1 MTADEARALA
11 LALPEAGEADHHGRP
26 SFRIGGRIFATLWTP
41 EALNVMAGPDRIAAA
56 VEEAPGTCSEVFWG
70 RRLTAVRV
78 ALPAADP
85 GLVEDLLAE
94 AWARR
99 APRRLLADRGESRG

>member
-11 LALPEAGEADHHGRP
+11 LALPEAAEEDHHGRP
-26 SFRIGGRIFATLWTP
+26 SFRIRGKIFATLWTP
-41 EALNVMAGPDRIAAA
+41 EALNVMAGADRIAAA
-56 VEEAPGTCSEVFWG
+56 VEEAPETCSEVFWG
-70 RRLTAVRV
+70 RRLSAVRV
-78 ALPAADP
+78 DLGAADP

-99 APRRLLADRGESRG
+99 APRRLLAEGGRPPA